1 MMVHQPESAA
11 TLVALQSVSQ
21 CYPGRQGMVK
31 VLDEVSLSVCQGD
44 FIAITGE
51 SGSGKSTLL
60 NIIGLLMPPSSGV
73 VNYQGRPVSFGRGA
87 EVAQRAAGRPI
98 GFVFQQFNL
107 IPSLSVLDNVALPLL
122 YQGLAPAAR
131 AAQSLAVLET
141 LGIADK
147 AGQRP
152 DDLSGGQKQR
162 VAIAR
167 ALVAQ
172 PALMIADEPTG
183 SLDPRHADEVMTLLC
198 ELNQAGMALVMVTH
212 DLVLAA
218 RAKSRWRIAAGRIVH
233 D

>member
-1 MMVHQPESAA
+1 MSASIIDIKNLSKSFGSHQVLHGIDFAVQA
-11 TLVALQSVSQ
+11 SQ
-21 CYPGRQGMVK
+21 VVVVIGP
-31 VLDEVSLSVCQGD
+31 
-44 FIAITGE
+44 
-51 SGSGKSTLL
+51 SGSGKSTFLRCM
-60 NIIGLLMPPSSGV
+60 NGLETAEGGTIHACGHTV
-73 VNYQGRPVSFGRGA
+73 VENGQMMSQDKLDALRS
-87 EVAQRAAGRPI
+87 EVGM
-98 GFVFQQFNL
+98 VFQSFNL
-107 IPSLSVLDNVALPLL
+107 FPHLTVLENIT
-122 YQGLAPAAR
+122 LAPMALRHVSREQAR
-131 AAQSLAVLET
+131 EQALALLEKVG
-141 LGIADK
+141 LKHKADVYP
-147 AGQRP
+147 GT
-152 DDLSGGQKQR
+152 LSGGQKQR

>member
-73 VNYQGRPVSFGRGA
+73 VSYQGRPVSFGRGA

-122 YQGLAPAAR
+122 YQGLAPAVR

-141 LGIADK
+141 LGAVPELKNRLRLIPYSAVG
-147 AGQRP
+147 AASGLLPVFRP
-152 DDLSGGQKQR
+152 DSLMVDGKKREG
-162 VAIAR
+162 V
-167 ALVAQ
+167 
-172 PALMIADEPTG
+172 MIAVAPASAAWIRPPIVT
-183 SLDPRHADEVMTLLC
+183 SST
-198 ELNQAGMALVMVTH
+198 ALKATTP
-212 DLVLAA
+212 
-218 RAKSRWRIAAGRIVH
+218 
-233 D
+233 